1 MARLL
6 YYGCRGDDVKS
17 LQYWL
22 NYISA
27 TQRKSYLAVLDLSG
41 EFEGYTFRRVLEFQ
55 WFRGMETKD
64 GVVGPKTRAEVAKS
78 AGISLRNDGSLP
90 PVPGSTD
97 GSELEHRSR
106 RW

>member
-6 YYGCRGDDVKS
+6 YYGCSGDEVKS

-22 NYISA
+22 NYVSA
-27 TQRKSYLAVLDLSG
+27 TQRKSYLATLDLSG

-55 WFRGMETKD
+55 WFKGMEVKD
-64 GVVGPKTRAEVAKS
+64 GVVGPKTRVAIANA
-78 AGISLRNDGSLP
+78 AGVSLRRDGTLP

-97 GSELEHRSR
+97 GLEAEHRSY